1 MMTSQVTSLGTI
13 PPDSTFDLSLFSTL
27 VGSGSC
33 KPRNVNHDLI
43 AAV

>member
-27 VGSGSC
+27 ASWW
-33 KPRNVNHDLI
+33 
-43 AAV
+43 AVVRASHEMLTMT